1 MTLFTDRTNY
11 KKHLLPITEAGF
23 FVYNCRFLFT
33 TAEDYDIIKKEVV
46 NMKALQVLPEGYKE
60 IFSVNLQKNKKTA
73 VLINTVAVVIGLVM
87 GISMHFHISIATLF
101 DMEKG
106 LGAYSLRFAALLILN
121 LIYIIL
127 HELVHGITMKICGTK
142 KVKYGFTG
150 IYAFAGSSDYYDK
163 RNYIIIALAPVV
175 LWGIVLGIINAFVP
189 EDWFWVV
196 YLIQIAN
203 ISGAAGDMYVTAKF
217 SKMPKD
223 ILVTDNG
230 VEMKVYSKEN

>member
-1 MTLFTDRTNY
+1 MFTN
-11 KKHLLPITEAGF
+11 
-23 FVYNCRFLFT
+23 
-33 TAEDYDIIKKEVV
+33 AEDYAIIKKEVV

-87 GISMHFHISIATLF
+87 GIPMHFHISIATLF

-230 VEMKVYSKEN
+230 VEMKVYSKEK

>member
-1 MTLFTDRTNY
+1 M
-11 KKHLLPITEAGF
+11 
-23 FVYNCRFLFT
+23 FT
-33 TAEDYDIIKKEVV
+33 TAEGYAIIKKEVV

-175 LWGIVLGIINAFVP
+175 LWGIVLGVINCFVP
-189 EDWFWVV
+189 TDWFWVI
-196 YLIQIAN
+196 YFIQIAN

-230 VEMKVYSKEN
+230 VEMTVYSKESN

>member
-1 MTLFTDRTNY
+1 
-11 KKHLLPITEAGF
+11 
-23 FVYNCRFLFT
+23 
-33 TAEDYDIIKKEVV
+33 
-46 NMKALQVLPEGYKE
+46 MKALQVLPEGYKE
-60 IFSVNLQKNKKTA
+60 IYSVNLQKNKKTA

-175 LWGIVLGIINAFVP
+175 LWGIVLGI
-189 EDWFWVV
+189 
-196 YLIQIAN
+196 
-203 ISGAAGDMYVTAKF
+203 
-217 SKMPKD
+217 
-223 ILVTDNG
+223 
-230 VEMKVYSKEN
+230 

>member
-1 MTLFTDRTNY
+1 M
-11 KKHLLPITEAGF
+11 
-23 FVYNCRFLFT
+23 FT
-33 TAEDYDIIKKEVV
+33 TAEGYDIIKKEVV

>member
-1 MTLFTDRTNY
+1 
-11 KKHLLPITEAGF
+11 
-23 FVYNCRFLFT
+23 
-33 TAEDYDIIKKEVV
+33 
-46 NMKALQVLPEGYKE
+46 MKSFKTLPENYKE
-60 IFSVNLQKNKKTA
+60 ILSVNLQKDKKVA
-73 VLINTVAVVIGLVM
+73 LLINTAAGVIALVM
-87 GISMHFHISIATLF
+87 GNLMHFHISIATLF

>member
-1 MTLFTDRTNY
+1 M
-11 KKHLLPITEAGF
+11 
-23 FVYNCRFLFT
+23 FT
-33 TAEDYDIIKKEVV
+33 TAEDYAIIKKEVV

-175 LWGIVLGIINAFVP
+175 LWGIVLGVINYFVP
-189 EDWFWVV
+189 TDWFWVI
-196 YLIQIAN
+196 YFIQIAN

-230 VEMKVYSKEN
+230 VEMTVYSKESN

>member
-1 MTLFTDRTNY
+1 MFTN
-11 KKHLLPITEAGF
+11 
-23 FVYNCRFLFT
+23 
-33 TAEDYDIIKKEVV
+33 AEDYAIIKKEVV

-230 VEMKVYSKEN
+230 VEMKVYSKEK

>member
-1 MTLFTDRTNY
+1 M
-11 KKHLLPITEAGF
+11 
-23 FVYNCRFLFT
+23 FT
-33 TAEDYDIIKKEVV
+33 TAEDYAIIKKEVI

-87 GISMHFHISIATLF
+87 GIPMHFHISIATLF

-189 EDWFWVV
+189 ENWFWVV

-230 VEMKVYSKEN
+230 VEMTVYSKESN

>member
-1 MTLFTDRTNY
+1 MFTN
-11 KKHLLPITEAGF
+11 
-23 FVYNCRFLFT
+23 
-33 TAEDYDIIKKEVV
+33 AEDYAIIKKEVV

>member
-1 MTLFTDRTNY
+1 M
-11 KKHLLPITEAGF
+11 
-23 FVYNCRFLFT
+23 FT
-33 TAEDYDIIKKEVV
+33 TAEYYAIIKKEVV

-87 GISMHFHISIATLF
+87 GISMHFHVSIATLF

-189 EDWFWVV
+189 EDWFWVI
-196 YLIQIAN
+196 YFIQIAN

-230 VEMKVYSKEN
+230 VEMTVYSKESN

>member
-1 MTLFTDRTNY
+1 
-11 KKHLLPITEAGF
+11 
-23 FVYNCRFLFT
+23 
-33 TAEDYDIIKKEVV
+33 
-46 NMKALQVLPEGYKE
+46 MKALQVLPEGYKE

-87 GISMHFHISIATLF
+87 GISMHFHISFATLF

-230 VEMKVYSKEN
+230 VEMTVYSKEK